1 MLSTKDKVVIYSKS
15 WCPYCVRAKALLKKY
30 GFHDIKE
37 IDIEL
42 NEEMRNFM
50 IEQTGRTSVPQIFIG
65 ERHIGGFDDL
75 SLIIQQEEIL

>member
-30 GFHDIKE
+30 GFNDIKE

>member
-15 WCPYCVRAKALLKKY
+15 WCPYCVRAKDLLKKY
-30 GFHDIKE
+30 GFNDIKE

>member
-1 MLSTKDKVVIYSKS
+1 MLSTKDKVVIYSKP
-15 WCPYCVRAKALLKKY
+15 WCPYCVRAKALLEKY
-30 GFHDIKE
+30 GFNDIKE

-42 NEEMRNFM
+42 NEEMRDFM
-50 IEQTGRTSVPQIFIG
+50 IDKTGRTSVPQIFIG